1 MAERINNYENTN
13 RLFDRGADAIDLPD
27 DERLL
32 LKTPFREVQV
42 EVPVRMSS
50 GEIEVFLGY
59 RVQHNTARGPMKGG
73 LRFHPHVDIDEA
85 RALASLMTWKTALVD
100 VPFGGAK
107 GGITCDPLNL
117 TEKELEHLT
126 RRFTTRIGL
135 AWGLHTDIPAPDV
148 NTNAQVMAWI
158 MDEYSQRFGYTPG
171 IVTGKPL
178 SLGGSPGRE
187 AATGRGVSII
197 TREAAREFDI
207 ELKGARVAIQ
217 GFGNVGSWT
226 ARLLT
231 EMGATI
237 VAVSDASGGLFA
249 ADGLA
254 VDDLFNHCRERR
266 TIEGFGSGESISNDD
281 LLTMDCD
288 ILIPAALGGSI
299 TKDNAKEVRA
309 RMIVEAANSPVT
321 TIADAILEERG
332 IPIVPDILANA
343 GGVTVS
349 YFEWVQNIQAFTW
362 DEQHVNEQLENIMS
376 RAYQNV
382 VHIMQEKKVPMRT
395 AAFSIAIQRV
405 AEAERLR
412 GGF

>member
-1 MAERINNYENTN
+1 VAERINNYDNTN
-13 RLFDRGADAIDLPD
+13 RLFDRAADAVELPED
-27 DERLL
+27 QRLL

-42 EVPVRMSS
+42 EVPVRMSD
-50 GEIEVFLGY
+50 GNIEVFLGY

-73 LRFHPHVDIDEA
+73 LRYHPHVDIDEA

-107 GGITCDPLNL
+107 GGITCDPKELM
-117 TEKELEHLT
+117 EKELEHLT

-148 NTNAQVMAWI
+148 NTNAQIMAWI
-158 MDEYSQRFGYTPG
+158 MDEYSQRYGYTPG

-178 SLGGSPGRE
+178 ALGGSPGRE

-197 TREAAREFDI
+197 TREATRDFGI
-207 ELKGARVAIQ
+207 ELKGARIAIQ

-226 ARLLT
+226 ARILS
-231 EMGATI
+231 EMGANI
-237 VAVSDASGGLFA
+237 VAVSDASGGIYA
-249 ADGLA
+249 SDGLPI
-254 VDDLFNHCRERR
+254 DDLFHYSYKRR
-266 TIEGFGSGESISNDD
+266 TIERFGQGEAISNED
-281 LLTMDCD
+281 LLTLDCD

-299 TKDNAKEVRA
+299 TKDNAKDIKAKMV
-309 RMIVEAANSPVT
+309 VEAANSPVT

-332 IPIVPDILANA
+332 VIIVPDILANA

-349 YFEWVQNIQAFTW
+349 YFEWVQNIQAFSW
-362 DEQHVNEQLENIMS
+362 DETQVNDKLEGIMS
-376 RAYQNV
+376 RAYANV
-382 VHIMQEKKVPMRT
+382 ITTMKEMAVPMRT
-395 AAFSIAIQRV
+395 AAFAISIQRV
-405 AEAERLR
+405 AEAEKLR

>member
-299 TKDNAKEVRA
+299 TKDNAKEIRA

-362 DEQHVNEQLENIMS
+362 DEQHVNEQLENILS
-376 RAYQNV
+376 RAYQGV

>member
-1 MAERINNYENTN
+1 
-13 RLFDRGADAIDLPD
+13 
-27 DERLL
+27 
-32 LKTPFREVQV
+32 
-42 EVPVRMSS
+42 
-50 GEIEVFLGY
+50 
-59 RVQHNTARGPMKGG
+59 MKGG

-85 RALASLMTWKTALVD
+85 RSLASLMTWKTALVD

-107 GGITCDPLNL
+107 GGIACDPQRL

-158 MDEYSQRFGYTPG
+158 MDEYSQRYGYTPG

-178 SLGGSPGRE
+178 ALGGSPGRE

-197 TREAAREFDI
+197 TREATRDFGI

-226 ARLLT
+226 ARLLA
-231 EMGATI
+231 EMGAII
-237 VAVSDASGGLFA
+237 VAVSDASGGLYA
-249 ADGLA
+249 SDGLP
-254 VDDLFNHCRERR
+254 VEDLFTHAFERR
-266 TIEGFGSGESISNDD
+266 TIEGFGTGESISNKD

-288 ILIPAALGGSI
+288 ILIPAALGGAI
-299 TKDNAKEVRA
+299 TQQNAKEVRA
-309 RMIVEAANSPVT
+309 KMVVEAANSPVT
-321 TIADAILEERG
+321 TIADIILEERG
-332 IPIVPDILANA
+332 IHLVPDILANA

-362 DEQHVNEQLENIMS
+362 DERNVNEQLEKIMS

-382 VHIMQEKKVPMRT
+382 VHVMREQGVPMRT
-395 AAFSIAIQRV
+395 AAFIISIQRV

>member
-349 YFEWVQNIQAFTW
+349 YFEWVQNIQAFSW
-362 DEQHVNEQLENIMS
+362 DEQHVNEQLENILS
-376 RAYQNV
+376 RAYQSV

>member
-299 TKDNAKEVRA
+299 TKDNAKEIRA

-349 YFEWVQNIQAFTW
+349 YFEWVQNIQAFSW
-362 DEQHVNEQLENIMS
+362 DEQHVNEQLENILS
-376 RAYQNV
+376 RAYQSV

>member
-1 MAERINNYENTN
+1 VADRINNYENTN

-50 GEIEVFLGY
+50 GEIEVFIGY

-135 AWGLHTDIPAPDV
+135 AWGLHADIPAPDV

-207 ELKGARVAIQ
+207 ELRGARVAIQ

-254 VDDLFNHCRERR
+254 VDDLTNHCRERR

-299 TKDNAKEVRA
+299 TQDNAKEVRA

-376 RAYQNV
+376 RAYQSV

>member
-254 VDDLFNHCRERR
+254 VDDLTNHCRERR

-299 TKDNAKEVRA
+299 TQDNAKEVRA

-362 DEQHVNEQLENIMS
+362 DEQHVNEQLENILS
-376 RAYQNV
+376 RAYQSV

>member
-1 MAERINNYENTN
+1 VVERINNYENTN
-13 RLFDRGADAIDLPD
+13 RLFDKAANALELPD

-85 RALASLMTWKTALVD
+85 RSLASLMTWKTALVD
-100 VPFGGAK
+100 IPFGGAK
-107 GGITCDPLNL
+107 GGITCDPTQM
-117 TEKELEHLT
+117 TERQLQHLT

-148 NTNAQVMAWI
+148 GTNAQVMAWI
-158 MDEYSQRFGYTPG
+158 MDEYSQRYGYTPG

-178 SLGGSPGRE
+178 ALGGSAGRE

-197 TREAAREFDI
+197 TREACGEFGI

-226 ARLLT
+226 ARILS
-231 EMGATI
+231 EMGARI

-249 ADGLA
+249 GDGLP
-254 VDDLFNHCRERR
+254 VEDLYNHAFERR
-266 TIEGFGSGESISNDD
+266 TIEGFGSGESISNED
-281 LLTMDCD
+281 LLTLDCD

-299 TKDNAKEVRA
+299 TQDNASDVQA

-362 DEQHVNEQLENIMS
+362 DETRVNEQLEKIMS
-376 RAYQNV
+376 RAYQRV
-382 VHIMQEKKVPMRT
+382 VDVMRDKKVPMRT
-395 AAFSIAIQRV
+395 AAFMISIKLV
-405 AEAERLR
+405 AEAEKMR

>member
-1 MAERINNYENTN
+1 MAERINNYDNTN
-13 RLFDRGADAIDLPD
+13 RLFDRAADAVELPED
-27 DERLL
+27 QRLL

-42 EVPVRMSS
+42 EVPVRMSD
-50 GEIEVFLGY
+50 GNIEVFLGY

-73 LRFHPHVDIDEA
+73 LRYHPHVDIDEA

-107 GGITCDPLNL
+107 GGITCDPKEL

-135 AWGLHTDIPAPDV
+135 AWGLHTDVPAPDV
-148 NTNAQVMAWI
+148 NTNAQIMAWI
-158 MDEYSQRFGYTPG
+158 MDEYSQRYGYTPG

-178 SLGGSPGRE
+178 ALGGSPGRE

-197 TREAAREFDI
+197 TREATRDFGI
-207 ELKGARVAIQ
+207 ELKGARIAIQ

-226 ARLLT
+226 ARILS
-231 EMGATI
+231 EMGANI
-237 VAVSDASGGLFA
+237 VAVSDASGGIYA
-249 ADGLA
+249 SDGLPI
-254 VDDLFNHCRERR
+254 DDLFHYSYKRR
-266 TIEGFGSGESISNDD
+266 TIERFGQGEAISNED
-281 LLTMDCD
+281 LLTLDCD

-299 TKDNAKEVRA
+299 TKDNAKDIKAKMV
-309 RMIVEAANSPVT
+309 VEAANSPVT

-332 IPIVPDILANA
+332 VIIVPDILANA

-349 YFEWVQNIQAFTW
+349 YFEWVQNIQAFSW
-362 DEQHVNEQLENIMS
+362 DETQVNDKLEGIMS
-376 RAYQNV
+376 RAYANV
-382 VHIMQEKKVPMRT
+382 ITTMKEMAVPMRT
-395 AAFSIAIQRV
+395 AAFAISIQRV
-405 AEAERLR
+405 AEAEKLR

>member
-1 MAERINNYENTN
+1 MADRINNYENTN

-50 GEIEVFLGY
+50 GEIEVFIGY

-135 AWGLHTDIPAPDV
+135 AWGLHADIPAPDV

-207 ELKGARVAIQ
+207 ELRGARVAIQ

-254 VDDLFNHCRERR
+254 VDDLTNHCRERR

-299 TKDNAKEVRA
+299 TQDNAKEVRA

-376 RAYQNV
+376 RAYQSV

>member
-1 MAERINNYENTN
+1 MAERINNYDNTN
-13 RLFDRGADAIDLPD
+13 RLFDRAADAVELPE

-42 EVPVRMSS
+42 EVPVRMSD
-50 GEIEVFLGY
+50 GNIEVFLGY

-73 LRFHPHVDIDEA
+73 LRYHPHVDIDEA

-107 GGITCDPLNL
+107 GGITCDPKEL

-148 NTNAQVMAWI
+148 NTNAQIMAWI
-158 MDEYSQRFGYTPG
+158 MDEYSQRYGYTPG

-178 SLGGSPGRE
+178 ALGGSPGRE

-197 TREAAREFDI
+197 TREATRDFGI
-207 ELKGARVAIQ
+207 ELKGARIAIQ

-226 ARLLT
+226 ARILS
-231 EMGATI
+231 EMGANI
-237 VAVSDASGGLFA
+237 VAVSDASGGIYA
-249 ADGLA
+249 SDGLPI
-254 VDDLFNHCRERR
+254 DDLFHYSYKRR
-266 TIEGFGSGESISNDD
+266 TIKGFGQGEAISNED
-281 LLTMDCD
+281 LLALDCD

-299 TKDNAKEVRA
+299 TKDNAKDIKAKMV
-309 RMIVEAANSPVT
+309 VEAANSPVT

-332 IPIVPDILANA
+332 VIIVPDILANA

-349 YFEWVQNIQAFTW
+349 YFEWVQNIQAFSW
-362 DEQHVNEQLENIMS
+362 DETQVNDKLERIMS
-376 RAYQNV
+376 RAYANV
-382 VHIMQEKKVPMRT
+382 ITTMKEMAVPMRT
-395 AAFSIAIQRV
+395 AAFVISIQRV